1 MVLKNLEWI
10 LKRIMDFGL
19 SSRGLEKPIMD
30 SDFGFGFGF
39 WINSPGLK
47 KPIMDS
53 DFGFI
58 VLNGF

>member
-1 MVLKNLEWI
+1 MLKNLEWI
-10 LKRIMDFGL
+10 LKWILDFGL
-19 SSRGLEKPIMD
+19 SSPGLEKPRMD
-30 SDFGFGFGF
+30 SDFGLDFGF

-47 KPIMDS
+47 KPKMDS